1 MTAFDMI
8 REGFGVW
15 ADGALGTNMYTTP
28 IVFTLLFLFGFLAT
42 AVLKTFSVQRT
53 AVTSSPDIL
62 SAEGR
67 ELIDDANTAR
77 LFELEAE
84 VTVSK
89 DALNRFT
96 ETLST
101 TFAHLSGGLAIF
113 DADKSLY
120 LFNPALSDLL
130 DLDPVW
136 LAKRP
141 SIADFISMLRE
152 KRHLPE
158 KKNFLEWRRLL
169 TDLKDTGQQ
178 KSYDDEWVLPDG
190 RIFHVTGQPH
200 PRGAVAFLFEDIS
213 AQVAIERQ
221 HRLELSLNKNVLN
234 GLSDGVVVVNPSGV
248 VKFANAA
255 LGDIFGVKFR
265 ESLVSHGI
273 SDLLESTCI
282 LSDTADFWP
291 KLKAYVAAP
300 NRLASWEQRLTV
312 EGTAKILADVS
323 TLPDGFT
330 LVVFKA
336 EPKVAGEG
344 LPVMAGVSDPI
355 LFANLISMLSQR
367 EILLDHSRFDI
378 DCLDHEDTVKTRR
391 ILWYLVISAANCC
404 RKDGK
409 VVLSSCVEGQCT
421 SLSCHVSDADYAK
434 GAQENVAGNLLKSLA
449 AQSDERNS
457 WEYDAEVDPYT
468 VSFRAQKR
476 MKLSVC

>member
-1 MTAFDMI
+1 MTALDMI

-15 ADGALGTNMYTTP
+15 ADGALGANMYTTP

-42 AVLKTFSVQRT
+42 AVLKTFRVPRT
-53 AVTSSPDIL
+53 AVADMSGTL

-67 ELIDDANTAR
+67 EIIDDANTAR
-77 LFELEAE
+77 LLELETEIA
-84 VTVSK
+84 TSK
-89 DALNRFT
+89 DALKRFT

-178 KSYDDEWVLPDG
+178 KSYDDEWALPDG
-190 RIFHVTGQPH
+190 RVFRVTGQPH

-221 HRLELSLNKNVLN
+221 HRLEVSLNQSILN
-234 GLSDGVVVVNPSGV
+234 GLSDGVVVVNASGM
-248 VKFANAA
+248 VKFTNTA
-255 LGDIFGVKFR
+255 LADLFGVEFC
-265 ESLVSHGI
+265 ETLVSRGIPELPESKLMI
-273 SDLLESTCI
+273 SDT
-282 LSDTADFWP
+282 TDFWP
-291 KLKAYVAAP
+291 KLKTYVAAP
-300 NRLASWEQRLTV
+300 KRLAPWEQLLTA
-312 EGTAKILADVS
+312 ENNTKILADVS
-323 TLPDGFT
+323 TLPDGST

-336 EPKVAGEG
+336 NTKIAGED
-344 LPVMAGVSDPI
+344 LPTMDGVPDP
-355 LFANLISMLSQR
+355 LHFANLENMLCQR
-367 EILLDHSRFDI
+367 EISFDHSGFDV
-378 DCLDHEDTVKTRR
+378 DCVDQENTIKMRR
-391 ILWYLVISAANCC
+391 ILWYLAISAANSC
-404 RKDGK
+404 RKGGK
-409 VVLSSCVEGQCT
+409 IALSSRVEGQYT
-421 SLSCHVSDADYAK
+421 ALSCHVSEADHVE
-434 GAQENVAGNLLKSLA
+434 GVQENVAGNLLKSLT
-449 AQSDERNS
+449 AQPDGRNS
-457 WEYDAEVDPYT
+457 WAYDAEVDPYT
-468 VSFRAQKR
+468 VSFKAQNR
-476 MKLSVC
+476 LKLSAL